1 MANEIK
7 TENMQ
12 EKYLAQ
18 MLEGAEQGLN
28 QMETALE
35 QIKAQQ
41 ENITKRRDELKTI
54 VIDLRKILG
63 LGDEPSFWK
72 EDNTL

>member
-1 MANEIK
+1 MTEISK
-7 TENMQ
+7 DMTD
-12 EKYLAQ
+12 KYLAQ
-18 MLEGAEQGLN
+18 MLEGAEQGLT

-35 QIKAQQ
+35 QIKTQQ

-72 EDNTL
+72 EDHTL

>member
-1 MANEIK
+1 MTEITK
-7 TENMQ
+7 DMTD
-12 EKYLAQ
+12 KYLAQ
-18 MLEGAEQGLN
+18 MLEGAEQGLT

-72 EDNTL
+72 EDTTL

>member
-1 MANEIK
+1 MTEITK
-7 TENMQ
+7 DMTD
-12 EKYLAQ
+12 KYLAQ
-18 MLEGAEQGLN
+18 MLEGAEQGLT

-72 EDNTL
+72 EDHTL

>member
-1 MANEIK
+1 M
-7 TENMQ
+7 TEVNMQ

-35 QIKAQQ
+35 SIKTQQ

-54 VIDLRKILG
+54 VIDLRKLLG

>member
-1 MANEIK
+1 MTEISK
-7 TENMQ
+7 DMTD
-12 EKYLAQ
+12 KYLAQ
-18 MLEGAEQGLN
+18 MLEGAEQGLT

-63 LGDEPSFWK
+63 LGDEPSF
-72 EDNTL
+72 

>member
-1 MANEIK
+1 M
-7 TENMQ
+7 TEVNMQ

-35 QIKAQQ
+35 SIKTQQ

>member
-1 MANEIK
+1 M
-7 TENMQ
+7 TEVNMQ

-18 MLEGAEQGLN
+18 MLEGAEQGLA

-35 QIKAQQ
+35 SIKTQQ

-54 VIDLRKILG
+54 VMDLKIL
-63 LGDEPSFWK
+63 LKLEDE
-72 EDNTL
+72 

>member
-1 MANEIK
+1 M
-7 TENMQ
+7 TDVNMQ

-28 QMETALE
+28 QMETALS
-35 QIKAQQ
+35 QIEAQR
-41 ENITKRRDELKTI
+41 ENIQKRRDELKTV

>member
-1 MANEIK
+1 MTEITK
-7 TENMQ
+7 DMTD
-12 EKYLAQ
+12 KYLAQ
-18 MLEGAEQGLN
+18 MLEGAEQGLT

-35 QIKAQQ
+35 QIKTQQ

-72 EDNTL
+72 EDHTL

>member
-1 MANEIK
+1 M
-7 TENMQ
+7 TEVNIQ

-35 QIKAQQ
+35 SIKTQQ

>member
-1 MANEIK
+1 M
-7 TENMQ
+7 TEVNMQ

-41 ENITKRRDELKTI
+41 ENITKRRDELKTV
-54 VIDLRKILG
+54 VIDLRKLLG

>member
-1 MANEIK
+1 M
-7 TENMQ
+7 TEVNMQ

-63 LGDEPSFWK
+63 LFDEPSFWK